1 MINLIN
7 DDSVNLADLQNKII
21 EIQDYLSTRKNDI
34 VDNMVSLNIE
44 NYTIDDNQYYKK
56 TKRYDYSI
64 DTLDV
69 KNIVGN
75 ININENEIEL
85 NGRKLS
91 GQVYNGVRL
100 LSASDNSYDWVEIP
114 VKQNID
120 LSHAHEINIIFNNGN
135 RRYSNLFIIKN
146 SGIYK
151 DIDQTIVVSILEN
164 NLIID
169 NIEKVSKIFIR

>member
-21 EIQDYLSTRKNDI
+21 EIQDYLNTKRSDI

-44 NYTIDDNQYYKK
+44 NYTIGDNQYYKK

-64 DTLDV
+64 DSLDA
-69 KNIVGN
+69 KNIIGN
-75 ININENEIEL
+75 VNIDENAVEL

-91 GQVYNGVRL
+91 GQIYNGIKL
-100 LSASDNSYDWVEIP
+100 LSAIDNSYDWIEIP
-114 VKQNID
+114 VKQNMD
-120 LSHAHEINIIFNNGN
+120 LSHAHEINIIFNRGNGL
-135 RRYSNLFIIKN
+135 SNLFIVKQ
-146 SGIYK
+146 SGVYK
-151 DIDQTIVVSILEN
+151 DIDQTIIVSILEN